1 MLRDILGKLAHVYI
15 TQGFWQ
21 TAYPCAMES
30 ALRVRFVLLIARY
43 ACAHISFT
51 PPNPP
56 PDADEQAK
64 YEVDG
69 ERRVGE
75 SLTSFSIM
83 YAINSAKVFLY
94 NPCLNFE
101 VLIQW

>member
-1 MLRDILGKLAHVYI
+1 
-15 TQGFWQ
+15 
-21 TAYPCAMES
+21 MES
-30 ALRVRFVLLIARY
+30 ALRVRLVLSIARY

-64 YEVDG
+64 YDWEVDG
-69 ERRVGE
+69 ERRIGE

-83 YAINSAKVFLY
+83 YAINSAKVFLC

-101 VLIQW
+101 V